1 MATSISNLCPYITF
15 ESPLSDQAM
24 LLGRISEGLTTAKV
38 FSLAPGCVVAPYE
51 PFLPGIFHNG
61 GRASPCEREH
71 KSNYEE
77 NPVTMATY

>member
-1 MATSISNLCPYITF
+1 
-15 ESPLSDQAM
+15 M